1 MYRNGGVMTINT
13 LFHKEKAE
21 FEAKVD
27 AQGLNSAE
35 VRASREKYGENILP
49 RAKREKF
56 IKKFFK
62 NLGDPI
68 IRILLAA
75 LLINIIFMFRDG
87 NIFESVGIGISV
99 LLATFIS
106 TMSEYSS
113 ESAFSELS
121 KYEHQEV
128 CRVLRGGKICEIN
141 ISEVVVGD
149 ILLVSAGEQIAAD
162 GRIISGKLSL
172 DQSSMTGESREVEK
186 IPSENVSD
194 TTPAAENYVHRGS
207 LVVSGEG
214 RMLVTA
220 VGESSMLG
228 KISREIQS
236 DTRESPLKIRLAKL
250 AKQISIIGYVAA
262 ALVGFFFLF
271 NEFVIDSAFDPD
283 IIRYKLTSLDYV
295 FKNLLEALTLSL
307 TIIVVAVPEGLPM
320 MIAVVLSSNVKK
332 MVRDNVLVKKPVGIE
347 AAGSMNILFCDKT
360 GTLTEGKL
368 SVESIYVCGTD
379 AALGVKDL
387 SPVMAEHYFLG
398 ASFNTSSSIGKNTD
412 GEMSAIGGNATDR
425 ALLTDASGI
434 KMDIKDTVA
443 VFKMPFSSEKKYSFC
458 KIRRG
463 GREVIYVKGAAE
475 ILKGKISGQLDKN
488 GLPEAFDRAE
498 LDERIYGITAQG
510 KRAIIIGIC
519 DGKYSY
525 EEMERGSFNMKLLFT
540 VTLHDKIRAE
550 ARTSVERLLRAGVGC
565 VMITGDSRDTARSI
579 ASQCGIINKD
589 RNIVLESSK
598 MAALSDMELSEIL
611 PRLAVVARALPTDKS
626 RLVRIAESLDLVCGM
641 TGDGINDAPALRLA
655 DVGFAMGDGTQVAK
669 DAGDI
674 IILDNNLKSIV
685 SAVKYGRNIFKS
697 IRKFITLQLMMNFC
711 AVGVCLLCPLLKI
724 DNPVTVVQMLWINII
739 MDTLGGL
746 AFAGEWARES
756 IMTEAPKRRDERILN
771 GYMINE
777 ILITGGY
784 TVFLCI
790 WFLKSPD
797 ITSLFRYSPDNIY
810 LMTAFFALFIF
821 IAVINC
827 FGARVD
833 RLKLFSGLSKNRGFI
848 LIMALILIIQIAFIY
863 VGGSVLRTA
872 PLTPHELMI
881 TSLIAL
887 SVIPAELIRKIIWRL
902 VFGKKGY

>member
-1 MYRNGGVMTINT
+1 MTINT
-13 LFHKEKAE
+13 LYYKEKTV
-21 FEAKVD
+21 FEAQ
-27 AQGLNSAE
+27 ASERGLGAAE
-35 VRASREKYGENILP
+35 VMASREKYGENILP

-56 IKKFFK
+56 FKKLLK

-75 LLINIIFMFRDG
+75 WIVNLIFIFRDG
-87 NIFESVGIGISV
+87 NIFESIGIGASV
-99 LLATFIS
+99 LLASFIS

-121 KYEHQEV
+121 KYEGGER
-128 CRVLRGGKICEIN
+128 CRALRDGAVREIN

-149 ILLVSAGEQIAAD
+149 ILLVSAGERIAAD
-162 GRIISGKLSL
+162 GRLISGRLSL

-186 IPSENVSD
+186 APSENRLD
-194 TTPAAENYVHRGS
+194 TTPTAENYIHRGS

-220 VGESSMLG
+220 VGEGTMLG
-228 KISREIQS
+228 RISREIQS
-236 DTRESPLKIRLAKL
+236 EMRESPLRVRLTKL

-262 ALVGFFFLF
+262 ALVGIFFLF
-271 NEFVIDSAFDPD
+271 NEFVMDSAFDPD

-295 FKNLLEALTLSL
+295 LENILEALTLSL

-320 MIAVVLSSNVKK
+320 MIAVVLSSNVKR

-368 SVESIYVCGTD
+368 SVEGIFVKGLD
-379 AALGVKDL
+379 APCRAGEL
-387 SPVMAEHYFLG
+387 SSAMAEHYRIG
-398 ASFNTSSSIGKNTD
+398 AEYNTSSSIGKNSD
-412 GEMSAIGGNATDR
+412 GVTCIIGGNATDR
-425 ALLTDASGI
+425 ALLTDALGVESDTS
-434 KMDIKDTVA
+434 DIET
-443 VFKMPFSSEKKYSFC
+443 VFKMPFSSDKKYSFC

-463 GREVIYVKGAAE
+463 GRELIYVKGASE
-475 ILKGKISGQLDKN
+475 VLKSKIIGRLDRDGK
-488 GLPEAFDRAE
+488 ERAFDRGG
-498 LDERIYGITAQG
+498 LDREIYGIASAG
-510 KRAIIIGIC
+510 KRAIIIGLC

-525 EEMERGSFNMKLLFT
+525 ADMERGNFNMKLLFT
-540 VTLHDKIRAE
+540 VTLHDRIRDG
-550 ARTSVERLLRAGVGC
+550 ARPSVERLLRAGIGC

-579 ASQCGIINKD
+579 AIGCGIINKE
-589 RNIVLESSK
+589 RSIVIESSE
-598 MAALSDMELSEIL
+598 MARLSDMELCEIL

-674 IILDNNLKSIV
+674 IILDNDLKSIV
-685 SAVKYGRNIFKS
+685 NAVKYGRNIFKS

-746 AFAGEWARES
+746 AFAGEWARDS
-756 IMTEAPKRRDERILN
+756 IMDEAPKRRDERILN

-784 TVFLCI
+784 TVLLCI
-790 WFLKSPD
+790 AFLKSPR
-797 ITSLFRYSPDNIY
+797 ITGLFRYSPDNIY
-810 LMTAFFALFIF
+810 LLTAFFALFIF
-821 IAVINC
+821 MAVINC

-833 RLKLFSGLSKNRGFI
+833 RLKLFSGLTKNRGFA

-863 VGGSVLRTA
+863 VGGSVLRTS
-872 PLTPHELMI
+872 PLTARELLL

-887 SVIPAELIRKIIWRL
+887 SVIPVELVRKLIWRL